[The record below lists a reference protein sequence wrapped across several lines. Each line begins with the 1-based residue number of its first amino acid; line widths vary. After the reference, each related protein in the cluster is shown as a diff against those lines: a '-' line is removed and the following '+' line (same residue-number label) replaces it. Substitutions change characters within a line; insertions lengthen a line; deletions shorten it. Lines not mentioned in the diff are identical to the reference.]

1 LDRWLATQAR
11 QSMDTRDAVTYLLL
25 DEDRI
30 VGYYSLSAG
39 QVSKQAAPARLG
51 KGAPDPIPVVRMG
64 RLAVDR
70 QYQRQ
75 QWGAELL
82 REALQSAV
90 AAIELVG
97 ARAILVDAIN
107 DAAAAFYR
115 RFGFVASPVNPMQL
129 MYDLRVVEASL
140 QLPK

>member
-1 LDRWLATQAR
+1 
-11 QSMDTRDAVTYLLL
+11 
-25 DEDRI
+25 
-30 VGYYSLSAG
+30 
-39 QVSKQAAPARLG
+39 
-51 KGAPDPIPVVRMG
+51 MG

-70 QYQRQ
+70 EYQGQ

-90 AAIELVG
+90 AAIELVA
-97 ARAILVDAIN
+97 ARALHVDAVN

-115 RFGFVASPVNPMQL
+115 RFGFVSSPINPMQL

-140 QLPK
+140 QLPE